1 MTQRSRNKLMLP
13 SALVPV
19 ACFGRT
25 PALASAR
32 SRRSNRRDSPTSAGQ
47 LNRNEVSGADRL
59 RTSKGVRTSPSR
71 SPAVQDQ
78 AVLVDAVLP
87 DAVRP
92 EAVLR
97 EAVRPDA
104 VRLYAVQGQAVGGIP
119 IEGTACMSRG
129 DDHGQGD
136 SSSGKIHL
144 HSVSPFRLT
153 FAAGDWG
160 PPQATASFSTREAIP
175 IVLVRECDGR
185 HKEYDPAA
193 RTNAALCG
201 GRQRPARA
209 TPSASHS
216 ALMSPRPRE
225 LPA

>member
-19 ACFGRT
+19 ACIGRT

-32 SRRSNRRDSPTSAGQ
+32 SRRSNSRDSPPSAGQ

-87 DAVRP
+87 DAVLPDAVLPDAVRP

-97 EAVRPDA
+97 EAVRPEA
-104 VRLYAVQGQAVGGIP
+104 IRLDAVQGQAVGGIP
-119 IEGTACMSRG
+119 IR
-129 DDHGQGD
+129 D
-136 SSSGKIHL
+136 L
-144 HSVSPFRLT
+144 
-153 FAAGDWG
+153 
-160 PPQATASFSTREAIP
+160 
-175 IVLVRECDGR
+175 
-185 HKEYDPAA
+185 
-193 RTNAALCG
+193 
-201 GRQRPARA
+201 
-209 TPSASHS
+209 
-216 ALMSPRPRE
+216 
-225 LPA
+225 

>member
-78 AVLVDAVLP
+78 
-87 DAVRP
+87 
-92 EAVLR
+92 AVLR

-201 GRQRPARA
+201 GRERPARA